1 MRGASIPKMQAW
13 KIFTG
18 ELRRTAGEPQKV
30 LQLQSRLEEEG
41 ELSPR
46 RQDREGGK
54 VDLSVSFGS
63 SPA

>member
-41 ELSPR
+41 NS
-46 RQDREGGK
+46 RQGAKTAKEEK
-54 VDLSVSFGS
+54 
-63 SPA
+63 